1 MNRDSS
7 RRSGCDLDRGL
18 GQGPNHHMSRGINR
32 GMKRGLIGAAMLSLI
47 LIIIGIATAYFGS
60 RYQLRLVYGVYVNL
74 LVVLG
79 LQVFMGN
86 ARITNLSHSAFMGI
100 GAYVAAICVTPV
112 KIKAISLPQAPWGLN
127 AFSLDPVSSAVIA
140 IVITAVFALL
150 VGSVIVRLTAIGAT
164 IVSLAVLV
172 IVHSLFLF
180 RTDIFK
186 GNQAFFGIPQ
196 VFSLTSIVV
205 LSVVVVLIA
214 RVFRESR
221 WGIQL
226 RAGADDEL
234 GAQASGVNI
243 YKMRLIAWVLSGVLL
258 AVAGIAYAYYLG
270 TISARP
276 FYFNHVFLTL
286 AMLILGG
293 MRTVTGAVL
302 GTLIISFGLEWVRWI
317 ETGPVVFGIDLPEA
331 LGLSGIALGTVI
343 VLTMALR
350 PGGIM
355 GDREIED
362 LVLKS
367 N

>member
-1 MNRDSS
+1 MTLS
-7 RRSGCDLDRGL
+7 RS
-18 GQGPNHHMSRGINR
+18 Q
-32 GMKRGLIGAAMLSLI
+32 KRGLIGATLLSVLLI
-47 LIIIGIATAYFGS
+47 GVGVAALWFGS
-60 RYQLRLVYGVYVNL
+60 RYQLRIVYGAYVNL
-74 LVVLG
+74 MVVLA

-112 KIKAISLPQAPWGLN
+112 AMKGISLPDAPLGLN
-127 AFSLDPVSSAVIA
+127 AFELDPISSALLAIA
-140 IVITAVFALL
+140 ITGAISFL
-150 VGSVIVRLTAIGAT
+150 VGLFVVRLSGIGAT
-164 IVSLAVLV
+164 IVSLAILV
-172 IVHSLFLF
+172 IVHGLFLY

-196 VFSLTSIVV
+196 VFTLTSAIIVAV
-205 LSVVVVLIA
+205 LMVFVV
-214 RVFRESR
+214 RGFRESR
-221 WGIQL
+221 WGIAL
-226 RAGADDEL
+226 RASADDEV
-234 GAQASGVNI
+234 GAVSMGVNI
-243 YKMRLIAWVLSGVLL
+243 HRLRLIAWVLSGVLL
-258 AVAGIAYAYYLG
+258 AVAGIAYAYFLG

-302 GTLIISFGLEWVRWI
+302 GTFLISFGLEWVRWL
-317 ETGPVVFGIDLPEA
+317 ETGPAVLGFDLPEV
-331 LGLSGIALGTVI
+331 LGLSGVALGAVI

-355 GDREIED
+355 GDREVEE
-362 LVLKS
+362 LFLK

>member
-1 MNRDSS
+1 MTLARH
-7 RRSGCDLDRGL
+7 
-18 GQGPNHHMSRGINR
+18 Q
-32 GMKRGLIGAAMLSLI
+32 KRGLIGAALLSLI
-47 LIIIGIATAYFGS
+47 LIAIGVLAAWFGS
-60 RYQLRLVYGVYVNL
+60 RYQLRLVYGAYVNL

-86 ARITNLSHSAFMGI
+86 ARVTNLSHSAFMGI
-100 GAYVAAICVTPV
+100 GAYAAAICVTPAAT
-112 KIKAISLPQAPWGLN
+112 KAISLPDAPWGLA
-127 AFSLDPVSSAVIA
+127 AFTLDPLTSAIIA
-140 IVITAVFALL
+140 IVITAAIAAL
-150 VGSVIVRLTAIGAT
+150 VGLFIVRMTAIGAT
-164 IVSLAVLV
+164 IASLAVLV
-172 IVHSLFLF
+172 IIHSIFLF

-214 RVFRESR
+214 RGFRESH

-226 RAGADDEL
+226 RASADDET
-234 GAQASGVNI
+234 GAAAMGVNVV
-243 YKMRLIAWVLSGVLL
+243 RLRLVAWVLSGIIL
-258 AVAGIAYAYYLG
+258 ALAGIAYAYYLG

-302 GTLIISFGLEWVRWI
+302 GTFLISFGLEVVRWL
-317 ETGPVVFGIDLPEA
+317 ETGPVVAGVDLPEA
-331 LGLSGIALGTVI
+331 LGLSGVVLGLVI
-343 VLTMALR
+343 VLTMTLR
-350 PGGIM
+350 PQGVM

-362 LVLKS
+362 IILRR
-367 N
+367 